1 MQKQWR
7 SLFEVLVKKH
17 NVHFVHYN
25 LHHNKLGWR
34 TTTLWSCIVPQFL
47 CQISPSLTQYLMVS
61 ENLYVRVLRWIMK
74 WAASIF
80 NLQSVSWTILQ
91 MPDLSVFYIVPTK
104 YNKTFSLGV
113 PDRLLLFF
121 WFLKCSYEF
130 FMLIWSCL
138 YFLLEPLKNSMPA
151 ITVMVNLLWNDML
164 ALVLLSWVSLSRT
177 NFSSSQNCAKCWWSR
192 ILLKPLVS

>member
-1 MQKQWR
+1 MQKEWR

-17 NVHFVHYN
+17 NFLFVHCN
-25 LHHNKLGWR
+25 LHHNKLCWR

-47 CQISPSLTQYLMVS
+47 CQISPSLTQYLVVS
-61 ENLYVRVLRWIMK
+61 ENLYVRVLRWVMK

-80 NLQSVSWTILQ
+80 NLQSVTWTILQ

-104 YNKTFSLGV
+104 YNDVFFWSAWQAV
-113 PDRLLLFF
+113 VVF

-138 YFLLEPLKNSMPA
+138 YFLLEPLKKQHACYGKLTLKWYAGFGVAELSISQQDKFLFFA
-151 ITVMVNLLWNDML
+151 KLCKV
-164 ALVLLSWVSLSRT
+164 LVEPYIVKT
-177 NFSSSQNCAKCWWSR
+177 PC
-192 ILLKPLVS
+192 

>member
-1 MQKQWR
+1 MQKEWR

-17 NVHFVHYN
+17 NFLFVHCN

-47 CQISPSLTQYLMVS
+47 CQISPSLTQYLVVS
-61 ENLYVRVLRWIMK
+61 ENLYVRVLRWVMK
-74 WAASIF
+74 WDASIF
-80 NLQSVSWTILQ
+80 NLQSVTWTILQ
-91 MPDLSVFYIVPTK
+91 MPDLSVFYVVPTK
-104 YNKTFSLGV
+104 YNDVFFWSAWQAV
-113 PDRLLLFF
+113 VVF

-151 ITVMVNLLWNDML
+151 MVNLLWNDML